1 MPTDP
6 LFHQLKILKVH
17 DINVLQTAIFMFKYT
32 KDALLQVF
40 RNFFLYN
47 INFHSYP
54 TRTRNNIHLNNPKLL
69 LARKSLRHHG
79 PDVWNALPDH
89 VKHLP
94 FLKRKMKENII
105 NHYNSTE

>member
-1 MPTDP
+1 MHTDP
-6 LFHQLKILKVH
+6 LFHQLNILKVH

-32 KDALLQVF
+32 KDALPQVL
-40 RNFFLYN
+40 RNF
-47 INFHSYP
+47 SYP

-69 LARKSLRHHG
+69 LAHKSLRHHG

-94 FLKRKMKENII
+94 FIKSFKRKMKENII
-105 NHYNSTE
+105 NHDYNSTE